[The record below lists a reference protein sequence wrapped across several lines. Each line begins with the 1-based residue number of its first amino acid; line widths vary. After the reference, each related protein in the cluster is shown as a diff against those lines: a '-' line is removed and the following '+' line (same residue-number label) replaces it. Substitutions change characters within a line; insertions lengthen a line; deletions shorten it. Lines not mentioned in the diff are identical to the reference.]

1 MNIEVVMND
10 AVDMSMVAF
19 HDHQTL
25 LIDIDFLFKDTNSY
39 YSNILTSMYLTPE
52 YDFSCSW
59 DKSLYTHAFIITI
72 CEYIKKNSSPYKV
85 CFYSYNGIKDT
96 FRNKLISKVKKIF
109 GFKILERD
117 ESFSDF
123 AQKIEMRDASV
134 IQMLEVF
141 FAQTTKPKTFKYIKR
156 YTKQHGLKT
165 LKDEYFKDIAN
176 KMILFT

>member
-25 LIDIDFLFKDTNSY
+25 LIDIDFLFKDANSY

-52 YDFSCSW
+52 YDFSCAW
-59 DKSLYTHAFIITI
+59 DKSLYTHAFIITV
-72 CEYIKKNSSPYKV
+72 CEYIKNNSSPYKI
-85 CFYSYNGIKDT
+85 CFYSYNRTKDT

-109 GFKILERD
+109 GFKILEGD
-117 ESFSDF
+117 VAFFELVE
-123 AQKIEMRDASV
+123 KIENLDAT
-134 IQMLEVF
+134 IIPDLEVF

-176 KMILFT
+176 KMVLFT

>member
-1 MNIEVVMND
+1 MNIEVVLND
-10 AVDMSMVAF
+10 DISVVAF
-19 HDHQTL
+19 HDTQTIL
-25 LIDIDFLFKDTNSY
+25 VNIDFLFKDANSY
-39 YSNILTSMYLTPE
+39 YSSILLSMYLTPE

-85 CFYSYNGIKDT
+85 CFYSYNGTKDT